1 MSKRGSG
8 KMNTNQVLS
17 NGKTRKLG
25 ISIGLVL
32 IVICLLSNS
41 NRASACSNPTDS
53 FAFEVLLNKP
63 GITYDVYPLINAEN
77 VGIKTKELPISG
89 EELLEPQEEVV
100 AYKNDTTVIITT
112 TAKEPQ
118 ETESV
123 IEAIVYRSHYNED
136 IAVVLSEVETPFNIK
151 GLSVRLQVPTKFVNI
166 SYPQTTMD
174 IESSNLLSVDE
185 EDLKSLGY
193 EIEGEIEGQLKGI
206 ILRKGTVA
214 IAVWNIITTE
224 SEVHNGMP
232 NHDLKELPN
241 NGMRV
246 DITNE
251 TLTPELEE
259 ELQTIA
265 LSMGISE
272 TEWNNATIETRT
284 IEDIDLEPIHDNL
297 DEFDFQAGI
306 KAELEWLRETKLLS
320 GLSDSDI
327 QQISQL
333 GSAGLAGHNSRIV
346 WANGW
351 KPYYETENPLLKLGI
366 SCEGFSVENL
376 PEGEPLLALPE
387 VTVAGTLVAV
397 AGTVALMLIP
407 LNRRR

>member
-8 KMNTNQVLS
+8 KIITNQVLS
-17 NGKTRKLG
+17 NGKNRKLG
-25 ISIGLVL
+25 ISIGFVL
-32 IVICLLSNS
+32 IVICLFSNS

-89 EELLEPQEEVV
+89 EELLEPQEEVI
-100 AYKNDTTVIITT
+100 AYKNDTTVVITT

-123 IEAIVYRSHYNED
+123 IEAIVYRSHYNDD
-136 IAVVLSEVETPFNIK
+136 IAVVLSEVETPFNLK

-166 SYPQTTMD
+166 SYPRTTMV
-174 IESSNLLSVDE
+174 IERSNLLSVDE
-185 EDLKSLGY
+185 EVLKSLGY
-193 EIEGEIEGQLKGI
+193 EVEGEIEGQLKGI
-206 ILRKGTVA
+206 IWRKGTVV
-214 IAVWNIITTE
+214 ITVWNITTDY
-224 SEVHNGMP
+224 EVHNGMP

-246 DITNE
+246 AITNE

-272 TEWNNATIETRT
+272 TEWNNAIIETRT
-284 IEDIDLEPIHDNL
+284 IDDIDLEPIHDNL
-297 DEFDFQAGI
+297 EEFDFQAGI

-333 GSAGLAGHNSRIV
+333 GRAGLAGYNSRIV

-351 KPYYETENPLLKLGI
+351 KPYYETENPRQLGI

-387 VTVAGTLVAV
+387 VAVAGTLVAV
-397 AGTVALMLIP
+397 AGTVMLMLLT
-407 LNRRR
+407 LNRKR